1 MSAAYALA
9 KPKMMANEVD
19 KLLKSGFSIDEL
31 YKIVAPRRTLARRK
45 AANEPLSTGEADRV
59 FRLRSFSED
68 AERVFGDAEKSHRWM
83 RKPCRA
89 LEGAVPIEL
98 LETEH
103 GAFLLR
109 EELIRIRHG
118 MFV

>member
-1 MSAAYALA
+1 MQNAC
-9 KPKMMANEVD
+9 
-19 KLLKSGFSIDEL
+19 SGMQ
-31 YKIVAPRRTLARRK
+31 K
-45 AANEPLSTGEADRV
+45 
-59 FRLRSFSED
+59 
-68 AERVFGDAEKSHRWM
+68 
-83 RKPCRA
+83 CRA